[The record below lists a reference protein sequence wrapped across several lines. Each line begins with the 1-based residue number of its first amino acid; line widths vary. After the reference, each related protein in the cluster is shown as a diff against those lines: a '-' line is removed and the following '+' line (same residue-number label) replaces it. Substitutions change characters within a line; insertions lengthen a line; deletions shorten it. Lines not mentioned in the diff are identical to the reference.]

1 MSKMKRA
8 VAIALAAAMT
18 MGSTLTVFADDTGS
32 GTTSGKGENEGHVK
46 KEVINVVLPVVP
58 ETDGSPFEYVTDPER
73 LIQETAGAKYEDYT
87 FPAKG
92 TDTGVYFRVGEKEF
106 SNTSEV
112 LQVINKSSCNMKIT
126 VKAKATAS
134 AGGKDL
140 KIATK
145 ADVDDTDQLYLN
157 LKVGQTDQIIS
168 ATETPVEKVLSG
180 NKDNFEVQYDGSA
193 YKYVA
198 KDTATDWKAINIS
211 LNGAVFEGAVEADTT
226 APTVDVTWAFE
237 KAGDSDTV
245 ATDQVDYEDPAEPA
259 IISISDYVKSD
270 PKKVVIQFSTGAGD
284 QKVDADGAILYA
296 TTSKGA
302 VPLTKYTVNMT
313 NKTLTIDNSVGWIA
327 NATED
332 VPVWVALT
340 KDGKEV
346 KELAGTI
353 VIRDDYNSKDP
364 AIVSI
369 TEYSKS
375 TPAPVVITFSLGS
388 GNRVIDAD
396 GVVLYTMVSGA
407 KTAVNTSKYTVD
419 MANKT
424 VTCDNTAGWIASAT
438 EDLPIWVAL
447 TKDGE
452 EVKELTGTIKV
463 K

>member
-245 ATDQVDYEDPAEPA
+245 ATDQVDYEDPSEPG
-259 IISISDYVKSD
+259 IISVSDYVKSD
-270 PKKVVIQFSTGAGD
+270 PKKVVIRFSIGSGD
-284 QKVDADGAILYA
+284 QKIDADSAVLYA
-296 TTSKGA
+296 TAKKTA
-302 VPLTKYTVNMT
+302 VNVARYEVDWA
-313 NKTLTIDNSVGWIA
+313 NKTVTLDNTLAWVA

-332 VPVWVALT
+332 IPVWIALT
-340 KDGKEV
+340 KDGTEV
-346 KELAGTI
+346 KEFEGTI
-353 VIRDDYNSKDP
+353 FVSDEYPKDPGIVGTVEYNSK
-364 AIVSI
+364 A
-369 TEYSKS
+369 
-375 TPAPVVITFSLGS
+375 PAPVVITFSLGT
-388 GNRVIDAD
+388 GRKAVDAD
-396 GVVLYTMVSGA
+396 GAVLYATDK
-407 KTAVNTSKYTVD
+407 KTAVNTAKYEVD
-419 MANKT
+419 WANKT
-424 VTCDNTAGWIASAT
+424 VTLDNTLAWVANAT
-438 EDLPIWVAL
+438 EDIPVWVVL

-452 EVKELTGTIKV
+452 EVDELAGKITIIK
-463 K
+463 